1 VIVVLWKILPGTDE
15 AMMFDLVTSLR
26 ITCWIRETSVVGSIL
41 QPSSEVFQLFDC
53 IIVLD
58 KSCFKDPIRMHS
70 PILRVFGTWKKKNK
84 KKEEENGTCV
94 HTYIH
99 TYIHRENLYVLFS
112 GGVVT
117 CYCFSE

>member
-1 VIVVLWKILPGTDE
+1 MIVVLWKILPGADE
-15 AMMFDLVTSLR
+15 AMTFNLVTSLR
-26 ITCWIRETSVVGSIL
+26 IICQIRQTSIVGSIL
-41 QPSSEVFQLFDC
+41 QHSSEVFQLFDR

-58 KSCFKDPIRMHS
+58 KGQIMFQGPCQDALPYFESLWYME
-70 PILRVFGTWKKKNK
+70 KKKQ
-84 KKEEENGTCV
+84 EEKRRRKWHMC
-94 HTYIH
+94 

>member
-1 VIVVLWKILPGTDE
+1 MIVVLWKILPGADE

-26 ITCWIRETSVVGSIL
+26 IMCQIRQTSIVGSIL
-41 QPSSEVFQLFDC
+41 QPSSEVFQLFDH

-58 KSCFKDPIRMHS
+58 KGQIMFQGPRQDALPYFESLWYM
-70 PILRVFGTWKKKNK
+70 GKKKK
-84 KKEEENGTCV
+84 KKMAHV
-94 HTYIH
+94 YIHTYIH